1 MTDTPRRNGARRD
14 DNTTTR
20 EQRVEILRWVH
31 CDGMKVMDACRRMPC
46 SKTSYYAWEKVTDE
60 VEEAKRLGPTDD
72 APEAPGGDPDDP
84 FGALPPIGEERPD
97 DPSPEFMGIL
107 AHAYGLHGDPARLDR
122 LAAWPAGSVQAWFD
136 RAQRGD
142 RACAIRVAQL
152 QRAQEL
158 VTLRAMVAL
167 TESGNPVA
175 LTKFLA
181 GRGAMVDTPPEPKN
195 AAEGFTRE
203 QIERELVRR
212 AIEAGRGT

>member
-1 MTDTPRRNGARRD
+1 MTEPKRHGARD
-14 DNTTTR
+14 DGTRTR
-20 EQRVEILRWVH
+20 ELRIEMLRAVH
-31 CDGMKVMDACRRMPC
+31 CDGMQVAAACRKFGV
-46 SKTSYYAWEKVTDE
+46 SKTSYYAWAKVTPE
-60 VEEAKRLGPTDD
+60 VDEAKALGPTGA

-212 AIEAGRGT
+212 AIEAGRGS